1 MNKILIIDDET
12 SILTALNFALE
23 DIYDV
28 STFSDPE
35 KALTQLETETYHIC
49 LLDLKIGVADGIE
62 VLKRIKNI
70 QPSIEVIM
78 ITAYGSIESSV
89 HALQSGAFSY
99 VTKPIDMNELQL
111 NLDRAVRYKQLNSQ
125 VEYLTKELEDKYR
138 YRELIGASKVMQP
151 VYNMIDKVKSV
162 DSTILITGKS
172 GTGKELVARAIHFS
186 GKRQKGPLEIINCA
200 AIPEALLESELFGY
214 EKGAFTGATNSK
226 PGKFEIAQGGT
237 IFLDEIGDMPQSLQV
252 KLLRV
257 IQTKKIARLG
267 SNKTVNLDVRII
279 AATHIDLSQAIAEK
293 TFREDLYFRI
303 NVIKIHLPTL
313 SERKEDIP
321 LLVAYYIRRFNRE
334 QGLQIQQFTK
344 EALARLTTYNYPGNI
359 RELFNIIEYSMVMSS
374 GSEVGVQD
382 LPEYLK
388 NPPLNS
394 STEQEE
400 LSLRSF
406 VGLSMREL
414 EDKFIQETLNAHDGH
429 RKKTAETLGIS
440 ERNLRY
446 RLNTEK
452 TQD

>member
-111 NLDRAVRYKQLNSQ
+111 NLERAVRYKQLNSQ

-162 DSTILITGKS
+162 DSTVLITGKS

-344 EALARLTTYNYPGNI
+344 EALARLTTYDYPGNI